1 MTGVVVLQTAVTEWT
16 ETALINILGFALIAG
31 IVATTVAFGYRAA
44 STRGAP
50 IGVGAF
56 AGLAVVAGWLNAA
69 GLEQATIIDETPLV
83 HHATATYVLCAV
95 VVSAVAAEIGRRIG
109 DGIARDVFDID
120 RLTATGEIASLVR
133 SARLSIAIQLPERI
147 DDAAGYPPVDPS
159 VKRDLTGRTVLFPQ
173 ISDDSALR
181 SRLATRLERDY
192 GLGHV
197 SITIGAD
204 GTIERLAVGGTRSRI
219 GASLPTGTVAMAIR
233 ADPTPT
239 ASVGDPIEVWTAEGD
254 SNRLAATGTVRATAG
269 DLATIAVDADAA
281 DRFAFDPG
289 SSYRLTTRSEPP
301 NDGDALCAV
310 LRSADETVRSIT
322 VEDGG
327 TLDNVFVGWLSGIVL
342 VVVRDGEVIPFPADN
357 ETLRD
362 GDELSV
368 LGTTSELASLPPN
381 GVRSGSP

>member
-1 MTGVVVLQTAVTEWT
+1 MTGVVVLQTAVSEWT

-31 IVATTVAFGYRAA
+31 IVTTTVAFGYRAV

-50 IGVGAF
+50 VGVGTF

-83 HHATATYVLCAV
+83 HHATATYVLGAV

-109 DGIARDVFDID
+109 DEVARDVFDIN
-120 RLTATGEIASLVR
+120 RLAATGEIASLVR

-147 DDAAGYPPVDPS
+147 DDAAGYPAVDPS
-159 VKRDLTGRTVLFPQ
+159 IKRDLAGRTVLVPQ
-173 ISDDSALR
+173 ISDESALR

-197 SITIGAD
+197 SITVGAD
-204 GTIERLAVGGTRSRI
+204 GTIERLAIGGTRSRI
-219 GASLPTGTVAMAIR
+219 GSSLPTGTVAMAIR
-233 ADPTPT
+233 TDPAPT
-239 ASVGDPIEVWTAEGD
+239 ASVGDPIEVWTSEED
-254 SNRLAATGTVRATAG
+254 SSRLAATGMVRATAG
-269 DLATIAVDADAA
+269 DVATITVDADAA
-281 DRFAFDPG
+281 DRLADSG

-301 NDGDALCAV
+301 NDGDGLCSV
-310 LRSADETVRSIT
+310 LRAADETVRSVT

-342 VVVRDGEVIPFPADN
+342 VAVRDGEVIPFPDDN

-368 LGTTSELASLPPN
+368 LGTAGELASLPPN
-381 GVRSGSP
+381 EASTMH

>member
-1 MTGVVVLQTAVTEWT
+1 MTEFVVLQTAVSEWT

-31 IVATTVAFGYRAA
+31 IVTTTVAFGYRAV

-50 IGVGAF
+50 VGVGTF

-83 HHATATYVLCAV
+83 HHATATYVLGAV
-95 VVSAVAAEIGRRIG
+95 VVSAIAAEIGRRIG
-109 DGIARDVFDID
+109 DEVARDVFDIT
-120 RLTATGEIASLVR
+120 RLAATGEIASLVR

-159 VKRDLTGRTVLFPQ
+159 IKRDLAGRTVLVPQ
-173 ISDDSALR
+173 ISDESALR

-197 SITIGAD
+197 SITVGAD
-204 GTIERLAVGGTRSRI
+204 GTVERLAIGGTRSRI
-219 GASLPTGTVAMAIR
+219 GSSLPTGTVAMAIR
-233 ADPTPT
+233 TDPAPT
-239 ASVGDPIEVWTAEGD
+239 ASVGDPIEVWTSEED
-254 SNRLAATGTVRATAG
+254 SSRLAATGMVRATAG
-269 DLATIAVDADAA
+269 DVATITVDADAA
-281 DRFAFDPG
+281 DRLADSG

-301 NDGDALCAV
+301 NDGDGLCSV
-310 LRSADETVRSIT
+310 LRAADETVRSVT

-342 VVVRDGEVIPFPADN
+342 VVVRDDEVIPFPDDN

-368 LGTTSELASLPPN
+368 LGTAGELASLPPN
-381 GVRSGSP
+381 EAGTMH

>member
-1 MTGVVVLQTAVTEWT
+1 V
-16 ETALINILGFALIAG
+16 
-31 IVATTVAFGYRAA
+31 

-50 IGVGAF
+50 VGVGTF

-83 HHATATYVLCAV
+83 HHATATYVLGAV

-109 DGIARDVFDID
+109 DEVARDVFDIN
-120 RLTATGEIASLVR
+120 RLAATGEIASLVR

-159 VKRDLTGRTVLFPQ
+159 IKRDLAGRTVLVPRSATNRHFAL
-173 ISDDSALR
+173 DSRPASSAITVSATCR
-181 SRLATRLERDY
+181 SRSEQTGPSSDSRSAALALESGRAFQREPSRWRSVPIR
-192 GLGHV
+192 HRPQA
-197 SITIGAD
+197 SAI
-204 GTIERLAVGGTRSRI
+204 RSRS
-219 GASLPTGTVAMAIR
+219 GHPKR
-233 ADPTPT
+233 
-239 ASVGDPIEVWTAEGD
+239 D
-254 SNRLAATGTVRATAG
+254 SSRLAATGMVRATAG
-269 DLATIAVDADAA
+269 DVATITVDADAA
-281 DRFAFDPG
+281 DRLADSG

-301 NDGDALCAV
+301 NDGDGLCSV
-310 LRSADETVRSIT
+310 LRAADETVRSVT

-342 VVVRDGEVIPFPADN
+342 VAVRDGEVIPFPDDN

-368 LGTTSELASLPPN
+368 LGTAGELASLPPN
-381 GVRSGSP
+381 EASTMH

>member
-31 IVATTVAFGYRAA
+31 IVATTVAFGYRAV
-44 STRGAP
+44 STQGAP
-50 IGVGAF
+50 VGVGAF
-56 AGLAVVAGWLNAA
+56 AGLAVVAGWLNAVS
-69 GLEQATIIDETPLV
+69 LEQATIIDETPLV
-83 HHATATYVLCAV
+83 HHATATYVLGAV

-120 RLTATGEIASLVR
+120 RLAATGEIASLVR

-159 VKRDLTGRTVLFPQ
+159 VKRDLAGRTVLFPR
-173 ISDDSALR
+173 ISDEPALR
-181 SRLATRLERDY
+181 SRLAARLERDY
-192 GLGHV
+192 DLGHV

-204 GTIERLAVGGTRSRI
+204 GTVERLAVGDTRSRI
-219 GASLPTGTVAMAIR
+219 GSMLPAGTVAMAIR
-233 ADPTPT
+233 ADPAPT
-239 ASVGDPIEVWTAEGD
+239 ASVGDPIEVWTSEGY
-254 SNRLAATGTVRATAG
+254 SSRLAATGTIRATAG
-269 DLATIAVDADAA
+269 DLATITVDADAA
-281 DRFAFDPG
+281 DRIAFDPG

-301 NDGDALCAV
+301 NDGDALCSA

-342 VVVRDGEVIPFPADN
+342 VVVRDGEVIPFPDDN

-362 GDELSV
+362 GDDLSV
-368 LGTTSELASLPPN
+368 LGTACELASLPPN
-381 GVRSGSP
+381 EARSMQ